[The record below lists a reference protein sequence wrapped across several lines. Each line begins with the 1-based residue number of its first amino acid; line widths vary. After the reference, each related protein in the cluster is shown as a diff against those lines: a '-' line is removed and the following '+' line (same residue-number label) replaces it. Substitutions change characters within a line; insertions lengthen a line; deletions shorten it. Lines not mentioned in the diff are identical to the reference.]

1 MNTQN
6 KIHPLTQ
13 NNKGI
18 ALIMVLSMI
27 VFVIVLVQETVFD
40 TQIAYRSAVADLNA
54 VKAYYSAKA
63 GMEVNILR
71 VKTYLQ
77 LTKSHGNKPEIK
89 PLIPYMNLI
98 WQFPFG
104 WPPSQPEN
112 STSLHAQE
120 IQKLTEKSLM
130 KNQFI
135 TFVQP
140 ENSRID
146 VQDLASPIPS
156 LRKWTFVVLFRLIRH
171 LQSEHPALKESLNEQ
186 EIRDILNNIKD
197 WVDMDQQ
204 KGHST
209 MSETSLYEQE
219 GLPPHR
225 SFVSKQE
232 LKQVAGVSPL
242 LYNAL
247 EPFISIYGEKGLN
260 INTAPV
266 ELLMALHEEFPKELA
281 QEIVALRSHPVK
293 PILWNKKN
301 FMSFLNEK
309 GFSYLSQA
317 LETKEDNTGTATIT
331 SPAETSTE
339 PSPQNTISYIYFDT
353 PHNFTMQS
361 TGWAGEVR
369 RTITAV
375 YFDTP
380 FVIKRFRDL
389 LQKEI
394 KREKQKIQAQLAQS
408 QVRTSTSA
416 FSDQLK
422 EPISPP
428 LRPPPVIKPMIIYW
442 KESF

>member
-1 MNTQN
+1 M
-6 KIHPLTQ
+6 
-13 NNKGI
+13 
-18 ALIMVLSMI
+18 ALSMI

-40 TQIAYRSAVADLNA
+40 TQIAYRSTVADLNA

-77 LTKSHGNKPEIK
+77 LAKSHGNKPEIK
-89 PLIPYMNLI
+89 ALVPYMNLI

-104 WPPSQPEN
+104 WPPALPEN
-112 STSLHAQE
+112 STSPQAQE
-120 IQKLTEKSLM
+120 LQKLMENSLM

-135 TFVQP
+135 TSVKP

-156 LRKWTFVVLFRLIRH
+156 LRQWTLAVLFRLIRH
-171 LQSEHPALKESLNEQ
+171 LQSENPALKESLNAQ
-186 EIRDILNNIKD
+186 EIMEILNNIKD

-204 KGHST
+204 KGQST
-209 MSETSLYEQE
+209 LSETSLYEQE

-225 SFVSKQE
+225 SFVSRQE
-232 LKQVAGVSPL
+232 LRQVAGVSPL
-242 LYNAL
+242 LYKAL
-247 EPFISIYGEKGLN
+247 DPFISIYGEKGLN

-266 ELLMALHEEFPKELA
+266 ELLMALHEQFPKELA
-281 QEIVALRSHPVK
+281 QEIVDLRSHPVN
-293 PILWNKKN
+293 PMLWSEES

-309 GFSYLSQA
+309 GFGYLGQA
-317 LETKEDNTGTATIT
+317 LTTKRENTGQATA
-331 SPAETSTE
+331 SPTTTGTE
-339 PSPQNTISYIYFDT
+339 PAPDISYIYFDT

-380 FVIKRFRDL
+380 FVVQRFRTL
-389 LQKEI
+389 LQDEI
-394 KREKQKIQAQLAQS
+394 KREEQKIKAQLAQS
-408 QVRTSTSA
+408 QVRMPTPHP
-416 FSDQLK
+416 SD
-422 EPISPP
+422 SPQE
-428 LRPPPVIKPMIIYW
+428 LTNSRPPPPIRPMIVYW